1 VLPAELSSP
10 REEHAEPSVR
20 PSAWLVLGLALGLV
34 SGYAEVA
41 FQAARHYILDH
52 WVRLGPHTLW
62 MAPLAQAIL
71 LGFLGIL
78 AGVAW
83 QARPGRRTGLVI
95 LGTLAWIAVLPELL
109 SQPWIDT
116 RAAALVGLG
125 FSVQAA
131 RLAIKRL
138 DRLLQLARR
147 ALPIL
152 AVSLGLAAAAVPL
165 GLAWRERRLL
175 ARHASAEGHPSVL
188 LIILDTVRAASL
200 SVYGYSRPTT
210 PFLEVFAREG
220 ALFQKA
226 YSASSWTLPSHAS
239 MLTGHWPHEV
249 SADWNTPL
257 DRRYPTL
264 AEYFT
269 NAGYATGAFVS
280 NYVYT
285 RPESGRDRG
294 FIRSEAFRV
303 TPAEVVASSSIARW
317 LADLHWVR
325 RVVGS
330 QDVLNRKLTAN
341 VRQDFLRW
349 MGGLRGRPF
358 FAMLNI
364 FDAHEPYL
372 PPAPFDTLFGDGRI
386 SFHPKTIFT
395 QRSVALNEDTR
406 LTLPAAELER
416 QKNAYD
422 GALRY
427 IDTQL
432 RVLIEEL
439 RRRGVLDEIVVVI
452 TSDHGE
458 GFGEGGEFMHGNLF
472 SDLTTH
478 VPLLVRF
485 PRVVPAGRVISQEVS
500 LRDLPSTLAGLAGFS
515 VPADS
520 IPGHPLVDLLR
531 SPSSSD
537 AGVSPAFSS
546 FWAWKQSGARNW
558 SLVRSGL
565 RYLVSDKGK
574 ESLFDLRSDPYEVSS
589 LLERPAP
596 EIRDSAKAFRSV
608 IDSIRTVT
616 ITSPRPN
623 PWTSK

>member
-1 VLPAELSSP
+1 
-10 REEHAEPSVR
+10 
-20 PSAWLVLGLALGLV
+20 
-34 SGYAEVA
+34 
-41 FQAARHYILDH
+41 
-52 WVRLGPHTLW
+52 
-62 MAPLAQAIL
+62 
-71 LGFLGIL
+71 
-78 AGVAW
+78 
-83 QARPGRRTGLVI
+83 
-95 LGTLAWIAVLPELL
+95 
-109 SQPWIDT
+109 
-116 RAAALVGLG
+116 VGLG

-131 RLAIKRL
+131 RLGSTRL
-138 DRLLQLARR
+138 GRLVHLARR
-147 ALPIL
+147 VLPL
-152 AVSLGLAAAAVPL
+152 LLLSLGMAAVAVPL

-175 ARHASAEGHPSVL
+175 ARHAIANGHPSVL

-210 PFLEVFAREG
+210 PFLEAFSREG
-220 ALFQKA
+220 ARFEKA
-226 YSASSWTLPSHAS
+226 YSVSSWTLPSHAS

-285 RPESGRDRG
+285 MPESGLDRG
-294 FIRSEAFRV
+294 FIRYEAFRV

-325 RVVGS
+325 RAVGS

-341 VRQDFLRW
+341 VREDFLRW
-349 MGGLRGRPF
+349 MGGLGGRPF

-372 PPAPFDTLFGDGRI
+372 PPVPYDTLFGDGRI

-395 QRSVALNEDTR
+395 QRSVALSEDTR
-406 LTLPAAELER
+406 KTLSAAEQER
-416 QKNAYD
+416 QQNAYD

-432 RVLIEEL
+432 GLLIEEL
-439 RRRGVLDEIVVVI
+439 RRRGVLNEIVVVI

-485 PRVVPAGRVISQEVS
+485 PRGVPAGRLIPQEIS
-500 LRDLPSTLAGLAGFS
+500 LRDLPSTLVGLAGF
-515 VPADS
+515 PASPDS
-520 IPGHPLVDLLR
+520 LPGHPLVELLR

-537 AGVSPAFSS
+537 VGVSPAFSS
-546 FWAWKQSGARNW
+546 FWAWRQSGARNW
-558 SLVRSGL
+558 SVVRSGL
-565 RYLVSDKGK
+565 RYVLSDKGK
-574 ESLFDLRSDPYEVSS
+574 ELLFDLRNDPYETAS
-589 LLERPAP
+589 LLERASP
-596 EIRDSAKAFRSV
+596 EIRDSARAFRSV
-608 IDSIRTVT
+608 IDSIRAVT
-616 ITSPRPN
+616 TTSPRPN
-623 PWTSK
+623 PWKPR